1 MTASPILKAVH
12 NGRDATPVERC
23 APMAFFSCIHQA
35 DRSSDLLPEVQKR
48 DEVSILVAKSASLTN
63 ELRNEATRAQAKT
76 LRVSRKNVELAAEV
90 MSLVAE
96 VNAKK
101 TGHQDNE
108 RLHQLQDDLKSSRQ
122 RWRVMKGVTSGVV
135 TGSGVDWARDETLRD
150 LVLDP
155 ENDDF

>member
-1 MTASPILKAVH
+1 M
-12 NGRDATPVERC
+12 
-23 APMAFFSCIHQA
+23 
-35 DRSSDLLPEVQKR
+35 
-48 DEVSILVAKSASLTN
+48 VAKSASLTN